1 MRQLREPVTQ
11 LRRLKRLRETGK
23 NWKQVNNW
31 HTPQLQ
37 LIHLFLS
44 SIVLEPPATQ
54 GESELPH
61 PLSDEGPQRVVVDIT
76 ETESETAERACYA
89 AQTAQKTQRDGE
101 KLEAGE

>member
-1 MRQLREPVTQ
+1 MHFL
-11 LRRLKRLRETGK
+11 LKYKK
-23 NWKQVNNW
+23 NWKQVNDW

-37 LIHLFLS
+37 LILS

-89 AQTAQKTQRDGE
+89 AQTAQKTQRDGK

>member
-1 MRQLREPVTQ
+1 MQ

-61 PLSDEGPQRVVVDIT
+61 PLSDEGPQRV
-76 ETESETAERACYA
+76 RAR
-89 AQTAQKTQRDGE
+89 KTGRKIYSTRSGGPAPQLSKRLCKGNN
-101 KLEAGE
+101 LY